1 MATTIC
7 PCPIQTKRKTPFQLA
22 IKAGIAGGPVVG
34 ASTYTNLVLVDALDV
49 NEIYV
54 NNTQESVQR
63 LQFTLNAAN
72 GKLSRFQG
80 DGVTPNPWQLNDVLI
95 INYAKLI

>member
-1 MATTIC
+1 METVIC
-7 PCPIQTKRKTPFQLA
+7 PCPPRAKRKTPFQLS

-34 ASTYTNLVLVDALDV
+34 AGTYINLVLVDALDV

-63 LQFTLNAAN
+63 LQFTLDSTN
-72 GKLSRFQG
+72 GKLSRFQA
-80 DGVTPNPWQLNDVLI
+80 DGVTPNVWQLNDVLVV
-95 INYAKLI
+95 NYSKLI